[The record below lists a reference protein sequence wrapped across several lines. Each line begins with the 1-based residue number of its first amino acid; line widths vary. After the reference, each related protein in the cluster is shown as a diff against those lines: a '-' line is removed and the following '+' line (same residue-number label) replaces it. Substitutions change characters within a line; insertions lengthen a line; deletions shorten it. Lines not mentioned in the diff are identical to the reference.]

1 MYKELY
7 AAWQIEIENSELGRL
22 PSDFYARLA
31 GYLSSI
37 NETSKAASEKNL
49 KASLLEHEAANV
61 KRMIE
66 DLLAT
71 RYQKIVKLMVT
82 EQKVP
87 TENLAA
93 DEVNLCSNLSVST
106 DAYTQFKAALLRRQA
121 VGPIEVPIV
130 VKVVEAPKVETVK
143 APAKPAVVECAPVVA
158 VAPVVA
164 HKRVALRFLKPV
176 PSIIGSD
183 MKTYGPF
190 LVEDV
195 ASVPESNAKILV
207 KQGLAKLAELP

>member
-1 MYKELY
+1 VYKELY

-31 GYLSSI
+31 SYLSNI
-37 NETSKAASEKNL
+37 DEARKAASEKNL
-49 KASLLEHEAANV
+49 KANLLEHEAANV

-66 DLLAT
+66 DLLST

-93 DEVNLCSNLSVST
+93 DEVNLCNNLSVST
-106 DAYTQFKAALLRRQA
+106 DAYTQFKAALLRGQA
-121 VGPIEVPIV
+121 VAPIEVPVV
-130 VKVVEAPKVETVK
+130 VKVVEAPKGDIVK
-143 APAKPAVVECAPVVA
+143 TPAKPAVVDCVPVVA
-158 VAPVVA
+158 VASVVA
-164 HKRVALRFLKPV
+164 HKRVALRFLQPV

-207 KQGLAKLAELP
+207 KQGLAKIAELP